1 MNEVLSFQ
9 CLLPQGDACA
19 VGWIEER
26 GARVG
31 ARVEIEGEDGLWEVA
46 SIYQPPFTSSW
57 LKENASRARKGLPST
72 R

>member
-9 CLLPQGDACA
+9 CLLRQGDVCT

-26 GARVG
+26 GARAG
-31 ARVEIEGEDGLWEVA
+31 ARVEIKGEDGLWVVA
-46 SIYQPPFTSSW
+46 GVYRPPCASSW
-57 LKENASRARKGLPST
+57 LQENASRARKGLPST